1 MREFDDT
8 DRRILQLLLEDA
20 RRPFSDIADHV
31 GLSAPAVSDR
41 VDRLQDLGVI
51 RGFTADVDRSTI
63 RSGTAILIELD
74 VDPAA
79 ASSVA
84 ASLRGATG
92 VEHVFETADA
102 EVLAKAVV
110 EGGDVVGFLDDRIE
124 LDAVR
129 DVDVRLLRSAE
140 WTPSVGEATLAL
152 PCAECDNTVTI
163 EGESARIGGERY
175 QFCCESCLEAFRER
189 YERLEADA

>member
-1 MREFDDT
+1 MRDFDDT

-41 VDRLQDLGVI
+41 VDRLRDLGVI
-51 RGFTADVDRSTI
+51 RGFTVDVDRSTI
-63 RSGTAILIELD
+63 RSGTATLIELD

-84 ASLRGATG
+84 ASLRGTAG
-92 VEHVFETADA
+92 IEHVFETADA
-102 EVLAKAVV
+102 GVLAKATVAD
-110 EGGDVVGFLDDRIE
+110 GDVVGFLDERID
-124 LDAVR
+124 LAAVR

-140 WTPSVGEATLAL
+140 WTPSVGDATLAL
-152 PCAECDNTVTI
+152 TCAECDNTVTS
-163 EGESARIGGERY
+163 EGESARIGGDRY
-175 QFCCESCLEAFRER
+175 QFCCENCLEAFRER